1 MKKPRKVTIRRRKD
15 RGNKPTVY
23 WRESVGGGKSKQY
36 ARTFD
41 DMPQA
46 NDFAAQKYL
55 ELRADVSPTAVPIE
69 WDRLVEAYLNDKRAN
84 QVTDETI
91 KIIASA
97 LGRFASISGPLKSVQ
112 INQLNIDLFKST
124 RAQQHRTVYLRHKT
138 DLGHPEK
145 NIKHLKNKITPAHLN
160 KELRQLKAFVRWMQ
174 DRNYNK
180 QRINITLVRERR
192 KVCRI
197 LSDNEIEN
205 LKIQAGKRSDMACR
219 VSIILG
225 TAQRAGAVERL
236 AIKDVDVEHGRLY
249 FREKGQRDRIL
260 PVSKSVMQ
268 QIVNYMA
275 SLPPGRKWL
284 FHVADPTEKHM
295 SRIFPRRRWNKM
307 IERAGL
313 QNVTPHDLRE
323 TCLTLL
329 AKSNV
334 SAVIAQKLAGHSNI
348 NTTMKYYVNA
358 DDEKMLRD
366 AVGEL
371 PG

>member
-1 MKKPRKVTIRRRKD
+1 MRQPRKVTIRRRRD
-15 RGNKPTVY
+15 RQNKPTVY
-23 WRESVGGGKSKQY
+23 WRESIGDGKSKQY

-41 DMPQA
+41 DMSQA
-46 NDFAAQKYL
+46 KDYAAQKYL

-69 WDRLVEAYLNDKRAN
+69 WGRLVEAYLDDKRAN
-84 QVTDETI
+84 QVTGETI

-97 LGRFASISGPLKSVQ
+97 LKTFASIAGPLASVQ

-124 RAQQHRTVYLRHKT
+124 RAKQKRTVYRAGKDAKKLNR
-138 DLGHPEK
+138 
-145 NIKHLKNKITPAHLN
+145 NITPAQLN

-180 QRINITLVRERR
+180 QKINITLVRERR
-192 KVCRI
+192 KIPR
-197 LSDNEIEN
+197 LLTGKEIKN
-205 LKIQAGKRSDMACR
+205 LKIEAGKTPDMSCR

-236 AIKDVDVEHGRLY
+236 AIKDVDVEHNRLH
-249 FREKGQRDRIL
+249 FKEKGQRDRIL
-260 PVSKSVMQ
+260 PVSETVMQ
-268 QIVNYMA
+268 VIVNYMA

-284 FHVADPTEKHM
+284 FHATDPAPKHT
-295 SRIFPRRRWNKM
+295 STIFPRRRWAKM
-307 IERAGL
+307 IETAGL

-329 AKSNV
+329 AKNNV
-334 SAVIAQKLAGHSNI
+334 SAVIAQKLAGHSSI

>member
-1 MKKPRKVTIRRRKD
+1 MKQPRKVTIRRRKD
-15 RGNKPTVY
+15 RQSKPTVY
-23 WRESVGGGKSKQY
+23 WREPSKGR
-36 ARTFD
+36 ARQRSATFD
-41 DMPQA
+41 TASQA
-46 NDFAAQKYL
+46 KDFAAQKYL
-55 ELRADVSPTAVPIE
+55 ELRSDVSPTAVPVE
-69 WDRLVEAYLNDKRAN
+69 WGRLCKLHLADKRAN
-84 QVTDETI
+84 QCTNLTI
-91 KIIASA
+91 D
-97 LGRFASISGPLKSVQ
+97 LTTRTLTRFECICGSLNSSQ
-112 INQLNIDLFKST
+112 INQVAIDSYKAERSVQKRRVWKKGELVPTKANTAISP
-124 RAQQHRTVYLRHKT
+124 AQ
-138 DLGHPEK
+138 
-145 NIKHLKNKITPAHLN
+145 LN
-160 KELRQLKAFVRWMQ
+160 KELRILKALIHWMQ

-180 QRINITLVRERR
+180 QKINITMARERR
-192 KVCRI
+192 KIPR
-197 LSDNEIEN
+197 LLTGKEIDN
-205 LKIQAGKRSDMACR
+205 LKIEAAKSPDMSCR

-236 AIKDVDVEHGRLY
+236 AVKDVDVEYNRLH

-260 PVSKSVMQ
+260 PVSEPVMQ
-268 QIVNYMA
+268 VIVNYMA

-284 FHVADPTEKHM
+284 FHTTDPTTKHT
-295 SRIFPRRRWNKM
+295 STIFPRRRWNK
-307 IERAGL
+307 IVETAGL

-348 NTTMKYYVNA
+348 NTTMKYYINA

>member
-1 MKKPRKVTIRRRKD
+1 MKHPRKVTIRRRKD
-15 RGNKPTVY
+15 RRNKPTVY
-23 WRESVGGGKSKQY
+23 WRESAGAGKSKQY

-41 DMPQA
+41 DLNQA
-46 NDFAAQKYL
+46 KDFAAQKYL
-55 ELRADVSPTAVPIE
+55 ELRADVSPTAVPIDWE
-69 WDRLVEAYLNDKRAN
+69 RLGKLYLADKQAN
-84 QVTDETI
+84 HCTELTVKLTLRTLNRFEDI
-91 KIIASA
+91 CGPLASA
-97 LGRFASISGPLKSVQ
+97 Q
-112 INQLNIDLFKST
+112 INQLAIDTYKAKRSAQKRRTWKSGAAGDKELVPT
-124 RAQQHRTVYLRHKT
+124 KA
-138 DLGHPEK
+138 
-145 NIKHLKNKITPAHLN
+145 NKVITPAQLN
-160 KELRQLKAFVRWMQ
+160 KELRILKAFVRWMQ

-180 QRINITLVRERR
+180 QNIKIGMVRERR
-192 KVCRI
+192 KVPRM
-197 LSDNEIEN
+197 LSKKEIKN
-205 LKIQAGKRSDMACR
+205 LKIEAAKTPDMACR

-236 AIKDVDVEHGRLY
+236 ALKDVDVEHSRLH
-249 FREKGQRDRIL
+249 FSEKGQRDRIL
-260 PVSKSVMQ
+260 PVSESVLQ
-268 QIVNYMA
+268 TIIDYMA

-284 FHVADPTEKHM
+284 FHTTDPTAKHM
-295 SRIFPRRRWNKM
+295 STIFPRKRWNKM
-307 IERAGL
+307 IATAGL
-313 QNVTPHDLRE
+313 LNVTPHDLRE